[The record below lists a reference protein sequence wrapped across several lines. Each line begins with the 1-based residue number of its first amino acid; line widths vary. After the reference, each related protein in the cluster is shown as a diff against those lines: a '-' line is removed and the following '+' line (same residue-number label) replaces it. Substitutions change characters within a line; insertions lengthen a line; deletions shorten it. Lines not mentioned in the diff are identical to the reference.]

1 MELYLRWLDKFEKR
15 EGEESPLGL
24 ILCAEK
30 TAEHVELLKLETSGI
45 RVAECL
51 TELPPGRVLET
62 KLHEA
67 IRMAREQ
74 IVAREYQRLEGA
86 K

>member
-1 MELYLRWLDKFEKR
+1 MSTRRTYSTFERR

-30 TAEHVELLKLETSGI
+30 TAKHVELLQLETRRI
-45 RVAECL
+45 RVAEYPM
-51 TELPPGRVLET
+51 ELPPRRLLET

-67 IRMAREQ
+67 IRLAQEQ
-74 IVAREYQRLEGA
+74 IASREVPRLEERE
-86 K
+86 